1 LKNTGLFFGSF
12 NPIHVGHMALANYI
26 LEYTE
31 LDEIWFVVSP
41 HNPLK
46 EKSTLLNDQQRL
58 HMVTLAIGDQ
68 RKYKA
73 SNIEFKLSQ
82 PSYTINTLVH
92 LKEKYPSRNFQLIVG
107 MDSLQTFHKWK
118 NYEEILKSYRLIVY
132 PRLGCDGGKLINHP
146 SVQIVNAPIIN
157 ISSTMIRDAIKE
169 KKNMQFMVPS
179 ESWSYIKEMHF
190 YKK

>member
-1 LKNTGLFFGSF
+1 MKNTGLFFGSF

-31 LDEIWFVVSP
+31 LEEIWFVVSP

-73 SNIEFKLSQ
+73 CNVEFKLSQ

-92 LKEKYPSRNFQLIVG
+92 LKEKYPSRNFQVIVG
-107 MDSLQTFHKWK
+107 MDSFPP
-118 NYEEILKSYRLIVY
+118 S
-132 PRLGCDGGKLINHP
+132 HP
-146 SVQIVNAPIIN
+146 NRGN
-157 ISSTMIRDAIKE
+157 TISR
-169 KKNMQFMVPS
+169 
-179 ESWSYIKEMHF
+179 
-190 YKK
+190 

>member
-1 LKNTGLFFGSF
+1 
-12 NPIHVGHMALANYI
+12 MALANYI